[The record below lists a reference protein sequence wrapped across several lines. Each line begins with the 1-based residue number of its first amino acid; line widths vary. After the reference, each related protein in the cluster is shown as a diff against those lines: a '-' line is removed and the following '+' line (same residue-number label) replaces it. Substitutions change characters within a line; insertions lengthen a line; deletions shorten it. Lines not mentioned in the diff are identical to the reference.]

1 MEYIHTLQASG
12 RNLIYNSAG
21 IPPAQL
27 ELQQSSDGSLPT
39 RAAHRRLDRCLYDLG
54 SRFSTCFYLLRILP
68 SLRPRTPGSPSGC
81 GWYVTTGRGVR
92 PGVGCCH
99 RIPTTIT
106 CDAHPSQV
114 PGHTVCGTKAERLL
128 HIDVKAARSNGSRL
142 ERPTTYNLETGRL
155 LEAKFIVAVR
165 LGCWLAEGDRD
176 LCARER
182 RFQCFESIL
191 QGLSRYR
198 W

>member
-1 MEYIHTLQASG
+1 MSRLSSCITPFASQCEGMEYVHTLQASG
-12 RNLIYNSAG
+12 RNLMYNSAG

-39 RAAHRRLDRCLYDLG
+39 RAAHRRLDRRLYDLG

-92 PGVGCCH
+92 LGVGCRH
-99 RIPTTIT
+99 HTPTTIT

-114 PGHTVCGTKAERLL
+114 PGHAVCGTKAERLL
-128 HIDVKAARSNGSRL
+128 HIDVKAAHGRRHSAWGRSVTAGM
-142 ERPTTYNLETGRL
+142 
-155 LEAKFIVAVR
+155 
-165 LGCWLAEGDRD
+165 
-176 LCARER
+176 R
-182 RFQCFESIL
+182 RASS
-191 QGLSRYR
+191 G
-198 W
+198 